1 VNPLSLQTEHLKR
14 LEWAIRFS
22 QTELD
27 AFREGDWLNLKEEF
41 WEFLYGMNLWALDFN
56 SKKGDP
62 KSTSGEVADA
72 LPRWEEDFLDR
83 QIKEAFMEETDHALL
98 REIQASMRRILGG
111 LAANTEKGKSIIQ
124 WIPIREADF
133 IISAQGPSQP
143 FSGVFSIDDCMK
155 SSQAT
160 LGLHLI
166 GSRVAGDQI
175 RSCPECQRIFLAK
188 RKPRADKTFH
198 CSLRCARLAATR
210 RYQKKLTKESEGKGA
225 A

>member
-1 VNPLSLQTEHLKR
+1 MKRLSLQTEHLKR

-56 SKKGDP
+56 TKNGDR
-62 KSTSGEVADA
+62 KSTAGQVSDV
-72 LPRWEEDFLDR
+72 LPRWEEEYLDR
-83 QIKEAFMEETDHALL
+83 QFKESFMKGTDPALL
-98 REIQASMRRILGG
+98 REIQDSMRRILGG

-133 IISAQGPSQP
+133 IISAHASSQP
-143 FSGVFSIDDCMK
+143 FSGVFSIDDRMK
-155 SSQAT
+155 LSQAT

-166 GSRVAGDQI
+166 GSGVAGDQI

-210 RYQKKLTKESEGKGA
+210 RYQKKLMKES
-225 A
+225 